1 MIAEEECLV
10 CTNHECGAE
19 FVIRR
24 KPAIEK
30 QKPRCCCG
38 SELKKLYHLPLL
50 RVLRTYKSISEHAT
64 KTNLN
69 SGRRRRLA

>member
-1 MIAEEECLV
+1 MNIEEECFV
-10 CTNHECGAE
+10 CTNHECGAA

-38 SELKKLYHLPLL
+38 SELKKLYHSPVL
-50 RVLRTYKSISEHAT
+50 RVLKTDESISEHSP
-64 KTNLN
+64 K
-69 SGRRRRLA
+69 